1 LTSGEIKDRRRS
13 SFPVQ
18 TRATWVDAGLG
29 AAIDEVIQE
38 EARRRRSIVRRWRE
52 VEDEVVRR
60 GEKVKLTVQ
69 MGYL

>member
-1 LTSGEIKDRRRS
+1 M
-13 SFPVQ
+13 
-18 TRATWVDAGLG
+18 
-29 AAIDEVIQE
+29 DEVFQE